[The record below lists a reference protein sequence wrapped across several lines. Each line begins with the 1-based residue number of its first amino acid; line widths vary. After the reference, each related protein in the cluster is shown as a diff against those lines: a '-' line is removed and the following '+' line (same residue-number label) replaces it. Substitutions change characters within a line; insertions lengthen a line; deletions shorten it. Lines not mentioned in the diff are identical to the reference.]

1 MFNNLTFCRFSEISA
16 CGPSPI
22 SLSKHILFWNLYLC
36 RPEKKKRS
44 RAAVRKRVNMELQEW
59 IKSIG
64 NHFWWSCSSCGG
76 DETVMPVF
84 MTLSDL

>member
-36 RPEKKKRS
+36 RPEKKKKKQSSSEKKSEHGIARMDQVHWKS
-44 RAAVRKRVNMELQEW
+44 LLVVLQ
-59 IKSIG
+59 
-64 NHFWWSCSSCGG
+64 FLWW
-76 DETVMPVF
+76 
-84 MTLSDL
+84 